1 MPPTLLLLVS
11 FFCPL
16 LTPRHRLS
24 SHNFFPS
31 HFSFLSS
38 NLHHLYLLSFLFLW
52 WVFFSC
58 SIKMNSCYLSLNWGR
73 SCLVRRALEIG
84 TGLVIKRIFLFL
96 TLKKKKFDI
105 WVNMDS
111 KMLSLRKPPH
121 LRLLTLLTVLPA
133 GKFLSHHQPLVMS
146 QTRPLASVHSKC
158 RRRPFLPFLCNN
170 LLVDT

>member
-1 MPPTLLLLVS
+1 MLGGSAEHKCLETRQPNWEETEVNYANGQLRPLHKPAWTSMALPVIFRSLTLDKWPPGFSPPSVPPTLLLLVS

-38 NLHHLYLLSFLFLW
+38 NLHHVYLLSFLFLW

-96 TLKKKKFDI
+96 TLKKKI
-105 WVNMDS
+105 WY
-111 KMLSLRKPPH
+111 
-121 LRLLTLLTVLPA
+121 
-133 GKFLSHHQPLVMS
+133 MS
-146 QTRPLASVHSKC
+146 EYG
-158 RRRPFLPFLCNN
+158 F
-170 LLVDT
+170 